1 MQSAAQYGLNADHLR
16 KIIQAT
22 DDALAKMRQLNNNV
36 SAQASALMSANQSNS
51 GKILNDRFSVWA
63 QDFGQIA
70 GNLTNLNG
78 KVKGLLQLSLQTA
91 DDAASTSGQGQ

>member
-1 MQSAAQYGLNADHLR
+1 MTYGLKEAQLA

-70 GNLTNLNG
+70 ANLSLLNA
-78 KVKGLLQLSLQTA
+78 KVKALRQVMLH
-91 DDAASTSGQGQ
+91 ASEDSDSQASH